1 MSADFIPSDQA
12 SRSRIETEL
21 ESTFFVEAGAGTGK
35 TRELVQRIV
44 NLIREGRAEIG
55 RIAAITFTEAAA
67 AELKD
72 RVRFELEKHSV
83 GPGLEEV
90 QRARCRT
97 AAAGMDNAGIQTLHA
112 FASSILREKPFE
124 AGLPPNFQVLAD
136 IEESIDFEENWQSWI
151 DASMENAEVSGS
163 LFTAMAL
170 GLKLDSLKAL
180 AASLQGDYDRL
191 PDHFAAVAAPPRRA
205 VGALVGELDH
215 IDRLIPLAVKGE
227 GDPLVRHARRLLAV
241 GRRLALM
248 DHAGDA
254 ALSLLRNFGKL
265 DCSRGAQKD
274 WLKNPA
280 GGLNGCKE
288 LKGICADLEELRRDE
303 LERIRVAALM
313 PLLEGLRAFTL
324 DCVARR
330 RSSGKALF
338 QDLLIWARDMLRDN
352 AAVRGYFQQRYTHLL
367 IDEFQDT
374 DPIQAEI
381 AFFIAAD
388 AAAMGQAAL
397 TEKDWRKL
405 LIAPGKLFVVGD
417 PKQSIYRFR
426 RADIATVQDVA
437 ALLGLCRLPL
447 QQNFRS
453 QGPVIDWVNS
463 IFAKWMG
470 NGVPHIQAAYFLLS
484 AKCHCGP
491 EGCGNLSSGV
501 HKFGEAVEGN
511 APLVR
516 RQEVAA
522 IAAIVRAIRAGN
534 WKVRTGCGG
543 ELRSA
548 EFSDICIL
556 MPTRNI
562 LPSLER
568 ALDGAGIPYRVESE
582 SFVLGTQDVRELLNC
597 LRAIDSPAD
606 KVALVAALRSTAF
619 GCSDVELVQFLEKG
633 GRLDYTAPGSGDGPV
648 MEALRAL
655 AGFNAERG
663 LVPLDRLV
671 ERFIRERRMEEL
683 SFFRPR
689 PRERLR
695 RLSLIVEKARA
706 FAQVGGSSLRA
717 FADWMD
723 TQAGGRARMVEAP
736 VPEKDEDAVRIMT
749 IHAAKGLEFPIV
761 LLAGIGGGGD
771 GRGNPVLF
779 GRRDNSVHVRA
790 GSGNNLFTT
799 PGYEDARKNEGIA
812 EEAEAVRLMYVAAT
826 RARDHL
832 ILSLFR
838 KAGKSPGKSSADL
851 IEALAEETGCRWD
864 ELDYSSAGALQ
875 NEEKGK
881 HVEAPPDTVADREKW
896 IENRAAV
903 IHSASRK
910 IAVSATQIAHVAKE
924 EADDEQKY
932 YHTGRGGTNLGRA
945 VHSVLQGIDL
955 ASGDGLDAM
964 SRAEANAEGI
974 GGRWREVADLV
985 QSALKS
991 DVVKRAVASGRYY
1004 REVFVSAPVESGL
1017 VEGFVDLM
1025 FAEAGGLVIA
1035 DYKTDALED
1044 EADAIKRQEQYSLQ
1058 AGAYAFI
1065 VSSVTH
1071 KPVKEVVLVF
1081 LRSGK
1086 QISVTDIEQVED
1098 TARKKAMGLL
1108 K

>member
-1 MSADFIPSDQA
+1 VSADFIPSDHE
-12 SRSRIETEL
+12 SRSRIENEL
-21 ESTFFVEAGAGTGK
+21 DSTFFVEAGAGTGK

-44 NLIREGRAEIG
+44 NLIKEGRAEIG

-72 RVRFELEKHSV
+72 RVRFELEKHSLS
-83 GPGLEEV
+83 PDLDEV
-90 QRARCRT
+90 QRARCR
-97 AAAGMDNAGIQTLHA
+97 AAVAGMDNAAIQTLHA

-136 IEESIDFEENWQSWI
+136 IEESIDFDQNWQSWI
-151 DASMENAEVSGS
+151 DAAMENEAISRS

-170 GLKLDSLKAL
+170 GLKLDGLKEL
-180 AASLQGDYDRL
+180 AGSLQGDYDRL
-191 PDHFAAVAAPPRRA
+191 PDHFAAVPAPPRRA
-205 VGALVGELDH
+205 VGALVVELNN
-215 IDRLIPLAVKGE
+215 IEGLIPLAVNGE

-241 GRRLALM
+241 GRKLSLM
-248 DHAGDA
+248 DHSSDA

-274 WLKNPA
+274 WLKNPV

-288 LKGICADLEELRRDE
+288 LKEVCTGLEEMRKDE
-303 LERIRVAALM
+303 LEQVRVAALM
-313 PLLEGLRAFTL
+313 PLLESLRTFTL
-324 DCVARR
+324 DCVSRR

-352 AAVRGYFQQRYTHLL
+352 AAVRGYFQQRYSHLL

-388 AAAMGQAAL
+388 AAAMGEASL
-397 TEKDWRKL
+397 TEQDWQKL

-426 RADIATVQDVA
+426 RADIATVHDVA
-437 ALLGLCRLPL
+437 ALLGPCRLPL

-453 QGPVIDWVNS
+453 REPVIDWVNS

-470 NGVPHIQAAYFLLS
+470 EGVPHIQAAYSLLS
-484 AKCHCGP
+484 AKCHCGEP
-491 EGCGNLSSGV
+491 KLRAEGVAAEGRGNLSSGV
-501 HKFGEAVEGN
+501 HKFGEAVEGK
-511 APLVR
+511 AAEIR
-516 RQEVAA
+516 AQEVAA
-522 IAAIVRAIRAGN
+522 IAAIVQGIKAGN
-534 WKVRTGCGG
+534 WKVRADGQGN
-543 ELRSA
+543 LRSA
-548 EFSDICIL
+548 EFRDICIL

-606 KVALVAALRSTAF
+606 SVALVAALRSTAF

-633 GRLDYTAPGSGDGPV
+633 GKLDYTDPGSGGGPV
-648 MEALRAL
+648 QEALKVL

-663 LVPLDRLV
+663 LAPLDRLI

-723 TQAGGRARMVEAP
+723 TQATGRARMVEAP

-761 LLAGIGGGGD
+761 LLAGIGGSGG

-779 GRRDNSVHVRA
+779 GRRDDSVHVRI
-790 GSGNNLFTT
+790 GSGNNVFTT
-799 PGYEDARKNEGIA
+799 SGYEDAKENEKTA

-838 KAGKSPGKSSADL
+838 KGGKTPGKSAADL
-851 IEALAEETGCRWD
+851 IEALAAETGCCWD
-864 ELDYSSAGALQ
+864 ELDYSPAGVIQ
-875 NEEKGK
+875 NEEKVNHG
-881 HVEAPPDTVADREKW
+881 ELPPDTEADREKW
-896 IENRAAV
+896 IQNRAEV
-903 IHSASRK
+903 ILSASKK
-910 IAVSATQIAHVAKE
+910 IAVSATRIAHVAKE
-924 EADDEQKY
+924 ESDDEQKY
-932 YHTGRGGTNLGRA
+932 YRTGRGGTNLGRA

-955 ASGDGLDAM
+955 ATGSGLDAM
-964 SRAEANAEGI
+964 SRAQAAAEGI
-974 GGRWREVADLV
+974 AGKWQEVAKL
-985 QSALKS
+985 SRNGLES
-991 DVVKRAVASGRYY
+991 PVVKRAVASGNYH
-1004 REVFVSAPVESGL
+1004 REVFASAPYEGKL
-1017 VEGFVDLM
+1017 LEGFMDII
-1025 FAEAGGLVIA
+1025 FEEAGGLVIA
-1035 DYKTDALED
+1035 DYKTDAIED
-1044 EADAIKRQEQYSLQ
+1044 EEELLQ
-1058 AGAYAFI
+1058 KKEAYELQTGLYALLATQ
-1065 VSSVTH
+1065 VTG
-1071 KPVKEVVLVF
+1071 KKVKEVVLVF
-1081 LRSGK
+1081 LRSGRE
-1086 QISVTDIEQVED
+1086 IV
-1098 TARKKAMGLL
+1098 LHPHL
-1108 K
+1108 

>member
-1 MSADFIPSDQA
+1 VSADFIPSDQE
-12 SRSRIETEL
+12 SRSRIENEL
-21 ESTFFVEAGAGTGK
+21 GSTFFVEAGAGTGK

-44 NLIREGRAEIG
+44 NLIKEGRAEIG
-55 RIAAITFTEAAA
+55 SIAAITFSEAAA

-72 RVRFELEKHSV
+72 RVRFELEKHSIS
-83 GPGLEEV
+83 PDLDDV
-90 QRARCRT
+90 QQAMCRA
-97 AAAGMDNAGIQTLHA
+97 AVAGMDSAAIQTLHA

-170 GLKLDSLKAL
+170 GLKLDGLKEL
-180 AASLQGDYDRL
+180 ANSLQGDYDRL
-191 PDHFAAVAAPPRRA
+191 PEHFAAAAVPQRRA
-205 VGALVGELDH
+205 VAALVAGLNH
-215 IDRLIPLAVKGE
+215 INSLIPLAVNGE
-227 GDPLVRHARRLLAV
+227 GDPLVRHARRLLAT
-241 GRRLALM
+241 GRKLALM
-248 DHAGDA
+248 EQSGDA
-254 ALSLLRNFGKL
+254 ALSLLGNFGKL

-274 WLKNPA
+274 WLKNPV

-288 LKGICADLEELRRDE
+288 LKEVCSGLEEIRKDE
-303 LERIRVAALM
+303 LEQVRVAALM
-313 PLLEGLRAFTL
+313 PLLESLRTFTL
-324 DCVARR
+324 DCVQRR

-388 AAAMGQAAL
+388 AAAMGKAAL
-397 TEKDWRKL
+397 TEKDWQKL

-426 RADIATVQDVA
+426 RADIATVHDVA
-437 ALLGLCRLPL
+437 ALLGPCRLPL

-453 QGPVIDWVNS
+453 QEPVINWVNS
-463 IFAKWMG
+463 IFAEWMG
-470 NGVPHIQAAYFLLS
+470 DGLQHIQAAYSLLS
-484 AKCHCGP
+484 AKCHCEP
-491 EGCGNLSSGV
+491 EGRGNLSSGV
-501 HKFGEAVEGN
+501 HKFGEAVEGK
-511 APLVR
+511 AAEVR
-516 RQEVAA
+516 GQEVAA
-522 IAAIVRAIRAGN
+522 IASIVQGIKAAG
-534 WKVRTGCGG
+534 WKVRADGDGN
-543 ELRSA
+543 LRSA
-548 EFSDICIL
+548 EFRDICIL

-606 KVALVAALRSTAF
+606 RVALVAALRSTAF
-619 GCSDVELVQFLEKG
+619 GCSDVELVRFLENG
-633 GRLDYTAPGSGDGPV
+633 GKLDYTAPGSGEGPV
-648 MEALRAL
+648 REALQSL
-655 AGFNAERG
+655 SKFNAERG
-663 LVPLDRLV
+663 LVPLDRLI

-695 RLSLIVEKARA
+695 RLCLIVEKARA

-723 TQAGGRARMVEAP
+723 TQATGRARMVEAP
-736 VPEKDEDAVRIMT
+736 LPEKDEDAVRIMT

-761 LLAGIGGGGD
+761 LLAGIGSSGG

-779 GRRDNSVHVRA
+779 GRRDNSVHVRI
-790 GSGNNLFTT
+790 GSGNSIFTT
-799 PGYEDARKNEGIA
+799 PGYEEAKENESIA

-826 RARDHL
+826 RAKDHL

-838 KAGKSPGKSSADL
+838 KGGKTPGKSSADL
-851 IEALAEETGCRWD
+851 IEALAKETECSWD
-864 ELDYSSAGALQ
+864 GLDHSPAGALPAG
-875 NEEKGK
+875 EKVNR
-881 HVEAPPDTVADREKW
+881 VETLPDSEADREKW
-896 IENRAAV
+896 IKNRSD
-903 IHSASRK
+903 IILSASKK

-932 YHTGRGGTNLGRA
+932 YRTGRGGTNLGRA
-945 VHSVLQGIDL
+945 VHSVLQGVDL
-955 ASGDGLDAM
+955 ATGEGLDAM
-964 SRAEANAEGI
+964 SRAESNAEGI
-974 GGRWREVADLV
+974 GDRWQEVSDLV
-985 QSALKS
+985 QSALNS
-991 DVVKRAVASGRYY
+991 DIVRRAVASGKYY
-1004 REVFVSAPVESGL
+1004 REVFVSVPVESGL
-1017 VEGFVDLM
+1017 VEGFVDLL
-1025 FAEAGGLVIA
+1025 FEENGGLVIA

-1081 LRSGK
+1081 LRSGR
-1086 QISVTDIEQVED
+1086 QISVTDIEQVAN
-1098 TARKKAMGLL
+1098 TARKKALVLL
-1108 K
+1108 R

>member
-1 MSADFIPSDQA
+1 VSADFIPSDQA
-12 SRSRIETEL
+12 SRSRIENEL

-44 NLIREGRAEIG
+44 NLVKEGRAEIG
-55 RIAAITFTEAAA
+55 RIAAITFSEAAA

-72 RVRFELEKHSV
+72 RVRFELEKHSLS
-83 GPGLEEV
+83 PGLDDV
-90 QRARCRT
+90 QRARCR
-97 AAAGMDNAGIQTLHA
+97 AAVAGMDNAAIQTLHA

-136 IEESIDFEENWQSWI
+136 IEEGIDFEENWQSWI
-151 DASMENAEVSGS
+151 DAAMENAEVSGS

-170 GLKLDSLKAL
+170 GLKLDGLKGL
-180 AASLQGDYDRL
+180 AGSLQGDYDRL

-205 VGALVGELDH
+205 VAALAAELNH
-215 IDRLIPLAVKGE
+215 INSIIPLAINGE
-227 GDPLVRHARRLLAV
+227 DDPLVRHARRLLAL
-241 GRRLALM
+241 GRRLSLM
-248 DHAGDA
+248 DHSSDA

-288 LKGICADLEELRRDE
+288 LKEVCSGLEELRKDE

-313 PLLEGLRAFTL
+313 PLLESLRAFTL
-324 DCVARR
+324 DCVQRR

-352 AAVRGYFQQRYTHLL
+352 AAVRAYFQQRYSHLL

-397 TEKDWRKL
+397 TEKDWQKL

-437 ALLGLCRLPL
+437 DLMGPCRLPL

-453 QGPVIDWVNS
+453 REPVIDWVNA

-470 NGVPHIQAAYFLLS
+470 GGIPHIQAAYSLLS
-484 AKCHCGP
+484 AKCNCEP
-491 EGCGNLSSGV
+491 EGRGNLSSGV
-501 HKFGEAVEGN
+501 HKFGEAVVGN
-511 APLVR
+511 APRVR
-516 RQEVAA
+516 AQEVAA
-522 IAAIVRAIRAGN
+522 IAAIVRGIKAGN
-534 WKVRTGCGG
+534 WKVRADGQGN
-543 ELRSA
+543 LRSA

-562 LPSLER
+562 LPALER
-568 ALDGAGIPYRVESE
+568 ALDGANIPYRVESE

-606 KVALVAALRSTAF
+606 RVALVAALRSTAF
-619 GCSDVELVQFLEKG
+619 GCSDVELVQFLEG
-633 GRLDYTAPGSGDGPV
+633 GGKLDYTDPGSGGGPV
-648 MEALRAL
+648 REALRVL
-655 AGFNAERG
+655 AGFNAQHG
-663 LVPLDRLV
+663 LVPLDRLI
-671 ERFIRERRMEEL
+671 EGFIRERRMEEL

-695 RLSLIVEKARA
+695 RLSLMVEKARA

-723 TQAGGRARMVEAP
+723 TQASGRARMVEAP

-761 LLAGIGGGGD
+761 LLAGIGGSGS
-771 GRGNPVLF
+771 GRVNPVIF
-779 GRRDNSVHVRA
+779 GRRDNSVHVRT

-799 PGYEDARKNEGIA
+799 PGYEEAKKN
-812 EEAEAVRLMYVAAT
+812 
-826 RARDHL
+826 
-832 ILSLFR
+832 
-838 KAGKSPGKSSADL
+838 
-851 IEALAEETGCRWD
+851 
-864 ELDYSSAGALQ
+864 
-875 NEEKGK
+875 
-881 HVEAPPDTVADREKW
+881 
-896 IENRAAV
+896 
-903 IHSASRK
+903 
-910 IAVSATQIAHVAKE
+910 
-924 EADDEQKY
+924 
-932 YHTGRGGTNLGRA
+932 
-945 VHSVLQGIDL
+945 
-955 ASGDGLDAM
+955 
-964 SRAEANAEGI
+964 
-974 GGRWREVADLV
+974 
-985 QSALKS
+985 
-991 DVVKRAVASGRYY
+991 
-1004 REVFVSAPVESGL
+1004 
-1017 VEGFVDLM
+1017 
-1025 FAEAGGLVIA
+1025 
-1035 DYKTDALED
+1035 
-1044 EADAIKRQEQYSLQ
+1044 
-1058 AGAYAFI
+1058 
-1065 VSSVTH
+1065 
-1071 KPVKEVVLVF
+1071 
-1081 LRSGK
+1081 
-1086 QISVTDIEQVED
+1086 
-1098 TARKKAMGLL
+1098 
-1108 K
+1108 